1 MKKVIIAI
9 IICLAGFHSFS
20 QKGLTRILL
29 VLDASNSMNERWG
42 DETKFETAK
51 RVLLSTVDSL
61 DGIPNLEL
69 ALRVYGHQFIVTP
82 TYQNCDDTKLEVP
95 FGKDNFQKIRNK
107 IRTIEAKGTTPIAR
121 SLEQSAGD
129 FPDREARNIIILITD
144 GIEACDAE
152 PCVIADKLRAKGIT
166 ISPFIIGLGLDMS
179 YLSYFDC
186 FGRFKAANDAMA
198 FEAVLKNII
207 DQVLVNTTVQI
218 NLNTIDKKPLET
230 NVSMFL
236 YKAGTND
243 LKYTFTHTLNY
254 LGFPDTLVMD
264 PSIKY
269 DLFVETLPQQIKR
282 NITLQ
287 RNVHN
292 TIEIDAPQ
300 GSLEVHFNQ
309 TTKFDFVDVRV
320 MQNGITKTLNVQKF
334 NAIQEYIVGDY
345 DLEILTLPRRYKS
358 VKINQSDLTTVLLD
372 APGVITFST
381 FKPITGQIFEIKED
395 NQLEW
400 VCDVNEKI
408 NKNKFVLQPGKYQL
422 VYRQMDMTETTYTR
436 VNKFSI
442 YSNQNS
448 TINL

>member
-1 MKKVIIAI
+1 MKKIIIAI
-9 IICLAGFHSFS
+9 LICLAGFHSFS

-51 RVLLSTVDSL
+51 RVLINTVDSL
-61 DGIPNLEL
+61 EGIPNLEL
-69 ALRVYGHQFIVTP
+69 ALRVYGHQYLVTP
-82 TYQNCDDTKLEVP
+82 TYQNCNDTKLEVP
-95 FGKDNFQKIRNK
+95 FGKDNFQRIRNK
-107 IRTIEAKGTTPIAR
+107 IRTIQAKGTTPIAR

-186 FGRFKAANDAMA
+186 FGRFKAANDPMA
-198 FEAVLKNII
+198 FKTVLKNII
-207 DQVLVNTTVQI
+207 DLVLVNTTVQI
-218 NLNTIDKKPLET
+218 NLNTIDGKPLET
-230 NVSMFL
+230 NVSLFL

-254 LGFPDTLVMD
+254 KGLPDTLVMD

-269 DLFVETLPQQIKR
+269 DLFVETLPEQVKR

-287 RNVHN
+287 RNIHN
-292 TIEIDAPQ
+292 TIKIDAPQ
-300 GSLEVHFNQ
+300 GSLEATFNQ
-309 TTKFDFVDVRV
+309 PTKFDYVDVRV
-320 MQNGITKTLNVQKF
+320 MQKGKSKTLNVQKF

-358 VKINQSDLTTVLLD
+358 VKINQSDITMVSID
-372 APGVITFST
+372 APGVITFSS
-381 FKPITGQIFEIKED
+381 FKQITGQVFEIKKD
-395 NQLEW
+395 NSFEW
-400 VCDVNEKI
+400 VCDLDEKT
-408 NKNKFVLQPGKYQL
+408 NKNKFILQPGKYKL
-422 VYRQMDMTETTYTR
+422 VYRQKDMTETAYSR
-436 VNKFSI
+436 VKKFSV